1 MLTSIS
7 LAMRHRRPRLAASN
21 VGAMLVYGIALCVA
35 FIASWLTLGLGLIVL
50 VPVIAISTYTGY
62 RDVFERPTAES

>member
-1 MLTSIS
+1 
-7 LAMRHRRPRLAASN
+7 
-21 VGAMLVYGIALCVA
+21 MLVYGIALCVA